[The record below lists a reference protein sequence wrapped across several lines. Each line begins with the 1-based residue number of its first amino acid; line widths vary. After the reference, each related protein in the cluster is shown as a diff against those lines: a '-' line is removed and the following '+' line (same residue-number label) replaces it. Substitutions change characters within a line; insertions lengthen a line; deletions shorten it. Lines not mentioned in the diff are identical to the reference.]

1 MLHPYRF
8 DEENSNHLL
17 VTSDNLL
24 EGKELLDFD
33 DEGIY
38 IYDLQKNEIIGSY
51 ENHTKRKIK
60 AQLKNVFKEK
70 KIRFLSKD
78 DSNSLHVIAT
88 FSDTSPMEYFLYD
101 LDKHKLSSLGKEY
114 PRLDSAE
121 LRSMQEV
128 NFAARD
134 GTDIPA
140 FLTLPKDGDGPWPL
154 VVYPHGGPW
163 AHDIWGFD
171 NYVQFIASRG
181 YAVFQPQFRGSTGYG
196 QEHLSAGYGEWG
208 NLIQDDITDG
218 VNWLIEQ
225 KKVDPN
231 KVCIMGSSFGGYAA
245 AMGAVKTPNLYRC
258 VISINGVYDLPKH
271 LRDLNK
277 LLFSDINKMINN
289 QYGDAKNFS
298 PYHLAEQVIAPM
310 LIIGGEKD
318 TVVPIEQSRKMLKR
332 LKKYKKQ
339 VEYVELPDGEHWR
352 TIEKNEIAKLTAIGK
367 FLSVHLDD

>member
-1 MLHPYRF
+1 
-8 DEENSNHLL
+8 
-17 VTSDNLL
+17 
-24 EGKELLDFD
+24 
-33 DEGIY
+33 
-38 IYDLQKNEIIGSY
+38 
-51 ENHTKRKIK
+51 
-60 AQLKNVFKEK
+60 
-70 KIRFLSKD
+70 
-78 DSNSLHVIAT
+78 
-88 FSDTSPMEYFLYD
+88 
-101 LDKHKLSSLGKEY
+101 
-114 PRLDSAE
+114 
-121 LRSMQEV
+121 
-128 NFAARD
+128 
-134 GTDIPA
+134 
-140 FLTLPKDGDGPWPL
+140 
-154 VVYPHGGPW
+154 
-163 AHDIWGFD
+163 
-171 NYVQFIASRG
+171 
-181 YAVFQPQFRGSTGYG
+181 
-196 QEHLSAGYGEWG
+196 
-208 NLIQDDITDG
+208 
-218 VNWLIEQ
+218 
-225 KKVDPN
+225 
-231 KVCIMGSSFGGYAA
+231 MGSSFGGYAA